1 MDHLALLGIR
11 GYPLDQIYSV
21 WTQVLYDSNVF
32 PRIRGMLASPFD
44 SWESRA
50 AALMDHL
57 AFLKTLGVLDVCF
70 AGIAASQGES
80 TEQLQ
85 IRRRLSFERVEY
97 IGDCAWGTH
106 IAHRLMLLFPNE
118 QWQYSERV
126 YFFNCTRDAVEMNI
140 TLELLFDSLK
150 LMRLLP
156 TRSENVGSGK
166 IKADVVEAVLGELHC
181 IVWGLQPQMEDELPF
196 VEVNGTREDAVL
208 QLAQHCLSELY
219 DLLVLGYM
227 RELSWNALPLAKWIA
242 ARNLWMETNPP
253 FRAFKGGRHFQRRHL
268 TPSAA
273 TPPAGGG
280 SSATAAGSSS
290 RLAAARYVLPA
301 CLSLNSAPSARP
313 TELPHP
319 LTEDE
324 NLPRGPATAGE
335 EGRHQSLPFSF
346 SARQRLTMY
355 DYTSTDVFHR
365 FHRAF
370 QSLGFLHG
378 STEHLTPK
386 IAHISG
392 VERYVS
398 TLVPSLATDERS
410 RLLHA
415 AEGSRSLFLRD
426 GYYDLLPTSTRSTSS
441 GEEKGDGRWA
451 IRTLRRP
458 LAVRDVKV
466 AVQLALGYVMPP
478 LMDEETAAAYQLTH
492 HPQGSS
498 SSTPAGGQ
506 SNFNRSRWV
515 PFTVK
520 PPPVGVDLGEQQ
532 GRSLHPG
539 AFAYVGVGV
548 ADHAKV
554 VRRWERMRG
563 ESESS
568 LTEEEPATVVTTESE
583 GAGQEHTSQS
593 KEGEAKP
600 EDLSITLAVW
610 QFFVKR
616 AQEKWAEENLYF
628 PARKMVLGGA
638 AGMKRMAGAA
648 VKP

>member
-21 WTQVLYDSNVF
+21 WTQVLYDCDVF

-50 AALMDHL
+50 AALMDRL

-70 AGIAASQGES
+70 AGIAAAQGES

-227 RELSWNALPLAKWIA
+227 RELSWNALPLAKGIA
-242 ARNLWMETNPP
+242 ARNLWMETTPP
-253 FRAFKGGRHFQRRHL
+253 FRAFKGGRHFQRQRHL
-268 TPSAA
+268 TPSA
-273 TPPAGGG
+273 GGG
-280 SSATAAGSSS
+280 SSAAPTGASS

-301 CLSLNSAPSARP
+301 CLPLSSAPSTRP
-313 TELPHP
+313 TELSHP
-319 LTEDE
+319 LTEDG
-324 NLPRGPATAGE
+324 NLPRGSATAGE
-335 EGRHQSLPFSF
+335 EGRSRSLPFSF

-355 DYTSTDVFHR
+355 DYTGTDVFRR
-365 FHRAF
+365 FHSAF
-370 QSLGFLHG
+370 QSLGLLHG

-386 IAHISG
+386 IAHVSG

-398 TLVPSLATDERS
+398 ALVPSLATDERS

-415 AEGSRSLFLRD
+415 TEGSRGLFLRD
-426 GYYDLLPTSTRSTSS
+426 RYYDLLPSSTCSTSS

-451 IRTLRRP
+451 IRTPHRP

-498 SSTPAGGQ
+498 SSSSAGGQ
-506 SNFNRSRWV
+506 SSFNRSRWV

-532 GRSLHPG
+532 GHSLHPG

-548 ADHAKV
+548 VDHAKV

-563 ESESS
+563 ESESRVV
-568 LTEEEPATVVTTESE
+568 EEEPAEVVTAEPE
-583 GAGQEHTSQS
+583 GAGQETVHTSQS
-593 KEGEAKP
+593 KESDA
-600 EDLSITLAVW
+600 EDLSNPLAVW

-628 PARKMVLGGA
+628 PARKMVVLGGA
-638 AGMKRMAGAA
+638 AGMKRMAGAVA
-648 VKP
+648 KP